1 MILRVDIGPRSLR
14 SCVETTILNLVYYY
28 RPTTWV
34 FERDFMRVRPPLGVT
49 VLLQSLWYYFLGR
62 IFGETSSRRNGVWR
76 RRSARVS
83 AGRKRAIKALP
94 FFPSL
99 GCSAIWRLPA
109 FGFLGDDG
117 FSGGVQTPRGVLCRR
132 AFGYSPLVCG
142 TPEVRGA
149 KPVEQILARGS
160 NRRANHWA
168 IKGFS
173 SGGCSSLRQPSKVF
187 GVHFSSLLKALLVL
201 GCCSLWLLF
210 FCFLRAAHGT
220 EHPAR
225 AAHFGFTARRTNSR
239 VEKGRRGTDGYSSGI

>member
-1 MILRVDIGPRSLR
+1 M
-14 SCVETTILNLVYYY
+14 C
-28 RPTTWV
+28 
-34 FERDFMRVRPPLGVT
+34 
-49 VLLQSLWYYFLGR
+49 
-62 IFGETSSRRNGVWR
+62 R

-83 AGRKRAIKALP
+83 GGRKRAIKALP

-117 FSGGVQTPRGVLCRR
+117 FSGGVQTPRGVSCRR

-220 EHPAR
+220 GHLA
-225 AAHFGFTARRTNSR
+225 
-239 VEKGRRGTDGYSSGI
+239 